1 MGRKPLANNHDSFGR
16 IDRRSHQYVEG
27 AAAVNCME
35 QAPEM
40 RLLPYGNGRSYG
52 DSCHH
57 QYGVLADMRSQ
68 NNIIDFDPEIG
79 FLTAEPG
86 VMLHEIID
94 HCAPHGWFLPVTPGT
109 RYVTLGG
116 AVANDVHDK
125 NHHGRGTF
133 GCHVEALTLQR
144 SDGIFRLTPDEPTGL
159 FNATIGGMGL
169 TGIIVRVTLRMM
181 RIGSLDLTENLKPF
195 ASLDEYFAQAEAAD
209 NANEYAVAW
218 LDQLS
223 GERGVL
229 MTANHANNGNF
240 DAGKHEAKFRVP
252 FELPIS
258 ALNKWS
264 LKAFNAAFYAAK
276 KRKSGKPQ
284 SAGYQGFFY
293 PLDAVDN
300 WNRLYGPKGLY
311 QHQSAI
317 PAENAKDTI
326 RLMLHAAKVA
336 GQVSFLTVLKRF
348 GAVQSPGILSFP
360 QPGFTLTLDFPNQG
374 EKTLLLLEELDR
386 LTIKAGGRVNPYK
399 DARMSAATFATS
411 FPNWEELEAFRDPV
425 IVSDFWKRTALQL
438 PKNGKRN
445 NFSELIQTV
454 ESSVA

>member
-1 MGRKPLANNHDSFGR
+1 MGRRALVDNHNSFGQ
-16 IDRRSHQYVEG
+16 IDRRSRHYING
-27 AAAVNCME
+27 SIAINAIE

-40 RLLPYGNGRSYG
+40 RLLPFGNGRSYG

-57 QYGVLADMRSQ
+57 QFGVLADMRSQ
-68 NNIIDFDPEIG
+68 NNIISFDPEIG

-116 AVANDVHDK
+116 AVANDVHGK

-133 GCHVEALTLQR
+133 GSHVEALTLQR
-144 SDGIFRLTPDEPTGL
+144 SDGLFRLTPDEPTGL

-169 TGIIVRVTLRMM
+169 TGIIVRITLRMM
-181 RIGSLDLTENLKPF
+181 KVSSLDLVEKLTPF
-195 ASLDEYFAQAEAAD
+195 SSLDDYFAQAEAAD
-209 NANEYAVAW
+209 HANEYAVAW

-229 MTANHANNGNF
+229 MTANHAKNGNF
-240 DAGKHEAKFRVP
+240 DTGVHQAKLQVP
-252 FELPIS
+252 FELPFN

-276 KRKSGKPQ
+276 KRKSGKLLN
-284 SAGYQGFFY
+284 SGYQSFFY

-317 PAENAKDTI
+317 PADDAKDTI
-326 RLMLHAAKVA
+326 RLMLHAAQAA
-336 GQVSFLTVLKRF
+336 GQASFLTVLKRF

-360 QPGFTLTLDFPNQG
+360 KPGYTLTLDFPNQG
-374 EKTLLLLEELDR
+374 KKTLALLDELDR
-386 LTIKAGGRVNPYK
+386 LTIKSGGRVNPYK
-399 DARMSAATFATS
+399 DARMSPETFAAS
-411 FPNWEELEAFRDPV
+411 FPNWGELEAFRDPT

-438 PKNGKRN
+438 PKIGNTG

-454 ESSVA
+454 ESSIA